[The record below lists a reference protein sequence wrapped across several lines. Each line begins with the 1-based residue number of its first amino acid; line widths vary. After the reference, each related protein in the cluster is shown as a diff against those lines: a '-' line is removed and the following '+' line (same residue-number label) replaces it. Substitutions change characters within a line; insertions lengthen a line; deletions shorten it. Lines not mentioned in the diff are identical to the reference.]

1 MRELGQDLE
10 ALGPDEVD
18 LEAIERRVQE
28 LANAWGREQMAC
40 AMRRADTEAPEVVID
55 GRRWGNRRLHPCEYH
70 TVFGAFTLE
79 RSVYQQSGRGRVAVP
94 MDLRLGIVEGAYTPR
109 VARIATRAL
118 AGMPEQEAAELLAD
132 VSTATLSSP
141 TIGRLSRAIAARYE
155 QRRVGETS
163 PTLPGPRDARRRPAS
178 PASGRRSARKGPR
191 GAGARRRTP
200 RFRAPG
206 GSPPPWVVRPHAV
219 HRSSTRRT
227 RRREPRA
234 AARGSS
240 STEAL
245 GPAPSVVAR
254 WARRCREGNA
264 GPAGGGSREP
274 RVSCARRS
282 AHSARRRSRSS
293 A

>member
-1 MRELGQDLE
+1 MNPY
-10 ALGPDEVD
+10 GPARDTPSRSCRCVSISSWRVPF
-18 LEAIERRVQE
+18 LKWFGNLLLRAMSSCSTSARSFGPPPSGFERG
-28 LANAWGREQMAC
+28 L
-40 AMRRADTEAPEVVID
+40 RARA
-55 GRRWGNRRLHPCEYH
+55 
-70 TVFGAFTLE
+70 
-79 RSVYQQSGRGRVAVP
+79 RG
-94 MDLRLGIVEGAYTPR
+94 G
-109 VARIATRAL
+109 
-118 AGMPEQEAAELLAD
+118 
-132 VSTATLSSP
+132 
-141 TIGRLSRAIAARYE
+141 
-155 QRRVGETS
+155 VGETS

-178 PASGRRSARKGPR
+178 PASERRSPRKGPR

-206 GSPPPWVVRPHAV
+206 GSPPPWVVRTHAV

-245 GPAPSVVAR
+245 APAPSVVAR

-264 GPAGGGSREP
+264 GPAGGRSREP

-282 AHSARRRSRSS
+282 AHSARRRSRRSIFHTAPRAVGLLRVAFVGDMRRGGAGS
-293 A
+293 GSQ